1 MHLPSNMTVQN
12 LRPTTWGLSP
22 TPASGPGGEGLSLS
36 SRGFSLVDMIV
47 VVALIG
53 IIMAIAVPN
62 MLAAADSLRL
72 GQEAREVE
80 RVLQT
85 ARQRAV
91 ASKRPIRVRFNCP
104 AARTYRAVELL
115 GTARAPLAGDSS
127 ADRCSPTVYPYPAA
141 DRDPATRPNLDGP
154 VNYLDPLVSFGTV
167 RTIEFW
173 ADGTA
178 HYDAGA
184 GTPWAQ
190 IPTTGT
196 SLTMTRTTAAGTK
209 TATITVNGLGK
220 VQLQPI
226 P

>member
-1 MHLPSNMTVQN
+1 MQRHVQLLTPAARSNRGLSLVG
-12 LRPTTWGLSP
+12 RSGGGLSP
-22 TPASGPGGEGLSLS
+22 A
-36 SRGFSLVDMIV
+36 GFSLVDMLV

-53 IIMAIAVPN
+53 IISAIALPN

-80 RVLQT
+80 RVMQT

-104 AARTYRAVELL
+104 SARWYRAVELL
-115 GTARAPLAGDSS
+115 GTARAPLTADTSV
-127 ADRCSPTVYPYPAA
+127 DRCRQSTYPFPAA
-141 DRDPATRPNLDGP
+141 DQNPATRPNLDGP
-154 VNYLDPLVSFGTV
+154 ANVLDPFVSFGTV
-167 RTIEFW
+167 RTVEFW

-178 HYDAGA
+178 HYDAGT

-196 SLTMTRTTAAGTK
+196 TITLTRTTSAGTK

-220 VQLQPI
+220 VQLLSI